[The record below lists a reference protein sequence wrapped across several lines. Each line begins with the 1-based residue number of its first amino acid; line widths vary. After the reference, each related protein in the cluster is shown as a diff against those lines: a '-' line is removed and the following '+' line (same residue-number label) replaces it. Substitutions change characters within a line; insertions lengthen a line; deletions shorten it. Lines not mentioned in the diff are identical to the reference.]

1 MTSFSRIH
9 HLLEHQAAHAPGAI
23 ALTAAHTGDITFA
36 DWLAASRGLA
46 GELQK
51 AGVGPGHRV
60 MLVAENSFT
69 AAAGLIAASM
79 LDAWS
84 VPVNA
89 RLSAPEIERIRDHA
103 QPAAIL
109 FTHTVSDAARGHAQV
124 ANAHGIDAGPEPAML
139 AVRLKTVAE
148 PVSKDADQVA
158 TLLYTTGTT
167 GDPKGVMLTHANLI
181 YGGETSAS
189 HREITSTDHIYA
201 VLPLTHVFGLSSA
214 FMAGLAVGARLE
226 LVPRFDAGV
235 TFTALQ
241 SRVSIFP
248 AVPQMHALL
257 MAHASQCGLQQLNA
271 EHLRYISSGGAPLDL
286 AWKQKVEAFFGL
298 PLFNGY
304 GMTEATAGIAATRPG
319 ATRADTSV
327 GKMLTDQEVR
337 IELAGVGGVGG
348 FGEVDTCGVG
358 EIIIRGP
365 NVMAGYYH
373 NQAATDEILDKQ
385 GWLRTGDL
393 GFQDE
398 HGNLHITGRAKELI
412 IRSGFNVYPLEVE
425 AALNQ
430 HPQVV
435 QAAVIGHS
443 ANGNEDIVAFIQP
456 LTGNGLAPDH
466 LKDHLKDRL
475 AAYKH
480 PTRWIISDQLPAAP
494 SGKIL
499 KARLATVFAKELAAN
514 SVV

>member
-1 MTSFSRIH
+1 MTSISRIH
-9 HLLEHQAAHAPGAI
+9 HLLEQQIAHAPDAI
-23 ALTAAHTGDITFA
+23 ALTTANTGDTTFA
-36 DWLAASRGLA
+36 GWFNASTKLA
-46 GELQK
+46 GVLQD
-51 AGVGPGHRV
+51 AGVKPGHRV
-60 MLVAENSFT
+60 MIVAENSFT
-69 AAAGLIAASM
+69 LATALMATSL

-89 RLSAPEIERIRDHA
+89 RLSAVEVGRIKEHA
-103 QPAAIL
+103 RPAVTL
-109 FTHTVSDAARGHAQV
+109 FTHSVSQSAHAHAQLAGASELTV
-124 ANAHGIDAGPEPAML
+124 GPEHAML
-139 AVRLKTVAE
+139 ATHPETRTETVH
-148 PVSKDADQVA
+148 PDATQVA

-167 GDPKGVMLTHANLI
+167 GDPKGVMLTHGNLI
-181 YGGETSAS
+181 YGGQTSAA
-189 HREITSTDHIYA
+189 HRGIIATDCIYG

-214 FMAGLAVGARLE
+214 FMAGLASGARLE
-226 LVPRFDAGV
+226 LVPRFDAKV
-235 TFTALQ
+235 TFAALQ
-241 SRVSIFP
+241 TRVSIFP

-257 MAHASQCGLQQLNA
+257 MAHANQAGLQKLKA
-271 EHLRYISSGGAPLDL
+271 ERLRYISSGGAPLDL

-327 GKMLTDQEVR
+327 GRMLEDQDVR
-337 IELAGVGGVGG
+337 IEHKNQDGI
-348 FGEVDTCGVG
+348 G
-358 EIIIRGP
+358 EIVIRGP
-365 NVMAGYYH
+365 NIMTGYYR
-373 NQAATDEILDKQ
+373 NETETNKVLDED

-393 GFQDE
+393 GFLDDNE
-398 HGNLHITGRAKELI
+398 NLQITGRAKELI

-435 QAAVIGHS
+435 QTAVIGTS
-443 ANGNEDIVAFIQP
+443 TQGNEDIVAFIQP
-456 LTGNGLAPDH
+456 LAGIDLTPDELKTH
-466 LKDHLKDRL
+466 LSDRL

-499 KARLATVFAKELAAN
+499 KAKLATVFADQLISPATE
-514 SVV
+514 

>member
-9 HLLEHQAAHAPGAI
+9 HLLEHQAAHAPDAI
-23 ALTAAHTGDITFA
+23 ALSTAHTGDVTFA
-36 DWLAASRGLA
+36 DWLAASRDLA
-46 GELQK
+46 GELRK
-51 AGVGPGHRV
+51 EGVGAGHRV

-103 QPAAIL
+103 QPAATL
-109 FTHTVSDAARGHAQV
+109 FTHTVSDAAHGHAQT
-124 ANAHGIDAGPEPAML
+124 ASAHDIGVGPEPAML
-139 AVRLKTVAE
+139 AIQPGTNAE
-148 PVSKDADQVA
+148 PGSEDASQVA

-181 YGGETSAS
+181 YGGQTSAS

-226 LVPRFDAGV
+226 LVPRFDAAI
-235 TFTALQ
+235 TFAALQ
-241 SRVSIFP
+241 LRVSIFP

-257 MAHASQCGLQQLNA
+257 MAHASQCGLQELKA
-271 EHLRYISSGGAPLDL
+271 ERLRYISSGGAPLDL

-337 IELAGVGGVGG
+337 IDQPGQDG
-348 FGEVDTCGVG
+348 TG

-393 GFQDE
+393 GYQDE

-425 AALNQ
+425 AALNK

-443 ANGNEDIVAFIQP
+443 ENGNEDIVAFIQP
-456 LTGNGLAPDH
+456 LADIDLTPDELKTH
-466 LKDHLKDRL
+466 LNDQL

-499 KARLATVFAKELAAN
+499 KARLATVFVDELAAN
-514 SVV
+514 SKD

>member
-9 HLLEHQAAHAPGAI
+9 HLLEHQVAHAPDAI
-23 ALTAAHTGDITFA
+23 ALTTANTGDVSFA
-36 DWLAASRGLA
+36 DWLAAAHALA
-46 GELQK
+46 GQMKE
-51 AGVGPGHRV
+51 AGVRPGHRV

-69 AAAGLIAASM
+69 ATAGLIAASL

-84 VPVNA
+84 IPVNA
-89 RLSAPEIERIRDHA
+89 RLSAAEIDRIRDHA
-103 QPAAIL
+103 QPAATL
-109 FTHTVSDAARGHAQV
+109 FTHAVSEPALRHAQAAEAFDV
-124 ANAHGIDAGPEPAML
+124 SIGEEPAML
-139 AVRLKTVAE
+139 SFHSETEAE
-148 PVSKDADQVA
+148 TCSEDAGQVA

-189 HREITSTDHIYA
+189 HREITAADHIYG
-201 VLPLTHVFGLSSA
+201 VLPLTHVFGLSSV
-214 FMAGLAVGARLE
+214 FMAGLAMGARLE

-235 TFTALQ
+235 TFAALQ

-257 MAHASQCGLQQLNA
+257 MAHANQAGLQQLKA
-271 EHLRYISSGGAPLDL
+271 ERLRYISSGGAPLDL

-327 GKMLTDQEVR
+327 GKMLPDQEVR
-337 IELAGVGGVGG
+337 IKQAGQDGI
-348 FGEVDTCGVG
+348 G
-358 EIIIRGP
+358 EIVIRGP
-365 NVMAGYYH
+365 NIMAGYYR
-373 NQAATDEILDKQ
+373 NPTATAEVLDCD

-393 GFQDE
+393 GYLDDQ
-398 HGNLHITGRAKELI
+398 GNLQITGRAKELI

-443 ANGNEDIVAFIQP
+443 VNGNEDIVAFIQP
-456 LTGNGLAPDH
+456 LAGGDLAPDH

-499 KARLATVFAKELAAN
+499 KARLTTVFSDDLAAN
-514 SVV
+514 RKQ

>member
-9 HLLEHQAAHAPGAI
+9 HLLEQQAAHASDAI
-23 ALTAAHTGDITFA
+23 ALSTAQTGDISFA
-36 DWLAASRGLA
+36 DWLRAAQNLA
-46 GELQK
+46 NDLQQ
-51 AGVGPGHRV
+51 AGVEPGHRV
-60 MLVAENSFT
+60 MLVAENSFA
-69 AAAGLIAASM
+69 AAAGLMAASL

-89 RLSAPEIERIRDHA
+89 RLSAPEINRIRDHA
-103 QPAAIL
+103 QPAATL
-109 FTHTVSDAARGHAQV
+109 FTHTVSDAALGHAQ
-124 ANAHGIDAGPEPAML
+124 AADAHTIKVGPEPAML
-139 AVRLKTVAE
+139 AIQPGTIAE
-148 PVSKDADQVA
+148 PCSEDANQVA

-181 YGGETSAS
+181 YGGQTSAS
-189 HREITSTDHIYA
+189 HRGITATDYIYG

-214 FMAGLAVGARLE
+214 FMAGLAVGAHLE

-235 TFTALQ
+235 TFAALQ

-257 MAHASQCGLQQLNA
+257 MAHASQCGLQKLKA
-271 EHLRYISSGGAPLDL
+271 ERLRYISSGGAPLDL

-327 GKMLTDQEVR
+327 GKMLTDQEIR
-337 IELAGVGGVGG
+337 IEQPGKDGI
-348 FGEVDTCGVG
+348 G
-358 EIIIRGP
+358 EIVIRGP
-365 NVMAGYYH
+365 NIMTGYYR
-373 NQAATDEILDKQ
+373 NQAASNEVLDND
-385 GWLRTGDL
+385 GWLHSGDL

-443 ANGNEDIVAFIQP
+443 ANSNEDIVAFIQP
-456 LTGNGLAPDH
+456 LTGNGLMPDH

-499 KARLATVFAKELAAN
+499 KARLATVFADELAA
-514 SVV
+514 SSEE

>member
-9 HLLEHQAAHAPGAI
+9 HLLEHQAAHAPDAI
-23 ALTAAHTGDITFA
+23 ALTTAQAGDVSFA
-36 DWLAASRGLA
+36 DWLQTARDLA

-60 MLVAENSFT
+60 MLVAENSLT
-69 AAAGLIAASM
+69 IAAGLIAASL

-89 RLSAPEIERIRDHA
+89 RLSAPEIDRIRDHA
-103 QPAAIL
+103 QPAAML
-109 FTHTVSDAARGHAQV
+109 FTHTVSDAAKGHAQT
-124 ANAHGIDAGPEPAML
+124 ANAHEINGGPEPVML
-139 AVRLKTVAE
+139 AVRPETVAE
-148 PVSKDADQVA
+148 PVSKDAGQVA

-181 YGGETSAS
+181 YGGQTSAS
-189 HREITSTDHIYA
+189 HREITSADYIYG
-201 VLPLTHVFGLSSA
+201 VLPLTHIFGLSSA

-226 LVPRFDAGV
+226 LVPRFDAAV
-235 TFTALQ
+235 TFAALQ

-257 MAHASQCGLQQLNA
+257 MAHASQCGLQKLKA
-271 EHLRYISSGGAPLDL
+271 ERLRYISSGGAPLDL
-286 AWKQKVEAFFGL
+286 AWKQKVESFFGL

-337 IELAGVGGVGG
+337 IEQAGQDGI
-348 FGEVDTCGVG
+348 GEFV
-358 EIIIRGP
+358 IRGP
-365 NVMAGYYH
+365 NIMAGYYR
-373 NQAATDEILDKQ
+373 NQAATDEILDAD

-398 HGNLHITGRAKELI
+398 HGNLQITGRAKELI

-435 QAAVIGHS
+435 QAAVIGHN

-456 LTGNGLAPDH
+456 LAGCGLAPEDLKSH
-466 LKDHLKDRL
+466 LKGHL

-499 KARLATVFAKELAAN
+499 KARLTSVFAGQLASSAKR
-514 SVV
+514 

>member
-9 HLLEHQAAHAPGAI
+9 HLLERQVAHAPDAI
-23 ALTAAHTGDITFA
+23 ALTTPSTGDTTFQ
-36 DWLAASRGLA
+36 DWLQASQNLA
-46 GELQK
+46 VILRNE
-51 AGVGPGHRV
+51 GVRPGHRI
-60 MLVAENSFT
+60 MLVAENSVT
-69 AAAGLIAASM
+69 LATGLMAASL

-89 RLSAPEIERIRDHA
+89 RLSAAELDRIKQHARPAATVFTHAVSTAALSHA
-103 QPAAIL
+103 QQA
-109 FTHTVSDAARGHAQV
+109 DAHEFPF
-124 ANAHGIDAGPEPAML
+124 GPEHAML
-139 AVRLKTVAE
+139 ATCPKTATE
-148 PVSKDADQVA
+148 TTRSDAGQVA
-158 TLLYTTGTT
+158 SLLYTTGTT
-167 GDPKGVMLTHANLI
+167 GDPKGVMLTHGNLVYGGQASAAHRGIVATDRI
-181 YGGETSAS
+181 YG
-189 HREITSTDHIYA
+189 

-214 FMAGLAVGARLE
+214 FMAGVASGASLE
-226 LVPRFDAGV
+226 LVPRFDAE
-235 TFTALQ
+235 TTLAALQ
-241 SRVSIFP
+241 SRASIFP

-257 MAHASQCGLQQLNA
+257 MAHANQAGLQILES

-304 GMTEATAGIAATRPG
+304 GMTESTAGIAATRPG
-319 ATRADTSV
+319 ATRTDTSV
-327 GKMLTDQEVR
+327 GKMLPDQHIR
-337 IELAGVGGVGG
+337 IDQQNSDGI
-348 FGEVDTCGVG
+348 G

-365 NVMAGYYH
+365 NIMAGYYR
-373 NQAATDEILDKQ
+373 NQTETERVLDPD

-393 GFQDE
+393 GFLDD
-398 HGNLHITGRAKELI
+398 GRNLQITGRAKELI

-456 LTGNGLAPDH
+456 LADIDLTPEELKAH
-466 LKDHLKDRL
+466 LNDRL
-475 AAYKH
+475 ASYKH
-480 PTRWIISDQLPAAP
+480 PTHWIMSDQLPAAP

-499 KARLATVFAKELAAN
+499 KAKLATVFADRLASPAN
-514 SVV
+514 K

>member
-9 HLLEHQAAHAPGAI
+9 HLLEQQAAHVPDAI
-23 ALTAAHTGDITFA
+23 ALTTASTGGVSFA
-36 DWLAASRGLA
+36 TWLQASQDLA
-46 GELQK
+46 TQLRE
-51 AGVGPGHRV
+51 AGVKPGHRV
-60 MLVAENSFT
+60 MLVAENSS
-69 AAAGLIAASM
+69 ALAAGLIAASL

-84 VPVNA
+84 IPVNA
-89 RLSAPEIERIRDHA
+89 RLSVPEIARIRDHA
-103 QPAAIL
+103 RPAAVL
-109 FTHTVSDAARGHAQV
+109 FTHTVSDAALAHARA
-124 ANAHGIDAGPEPAML
+124 ANAREVDAGAEPVML
-139 AVRLKTVAE
+139 AIQPGTVAE
-148 PVSKDADQVA
+148 PVRAGAGQVA

-181 YGGETSAS
+181 YGGQTSAA
-189 HREITSTDHIYA
+189 HRGITADDYIYG
-201 VLPLTHVFGLSSA
+201 VLPLTHVFGLASA
-214 FMAGLAVGARLE
+214 FMAELAAGACLE
-226 LVPRFDAGV
+226 LVPRFDAAV
-235 TFTALQ
+235 TFAALQ

-257 MAHASQCGLQQLNA
+257 MAHASQNGLEKLDA
-271 EHLRYISSGGAPLDL
+271 ERLRYISSGGAPLDL
-286 AWKQKVEAFFGL
+286 AWKQKVESFFGL
-298 PLFNGY
+298 SLFNGY

-327 GKMLTDQEVR
+327 GKMLPDQEVR
-337 IELAGVGGVGG
+337 IERAG
-348 FGEVDTCGVG
+348 EDGVG
-358 EIIIRGP
+358 ELVIRGP
-365 NVMAGYYH
+365 NIMAGYYR
-373 NQAATDEILDKQ
+373 NEAETGLVLDNN

-443 ANGNEDIVAFIQP
+443 ADGNEDIVAFIQP
-456 LTGNGLAPDH
+456 LAGSGLAPDN
-466 LKDHLKDRL
+466 LKSHLKDRL

-499 KARLATVFAKELAAN
+499 KARLTSVFAGQLASSAEL
-514 SVV
+514 

>member
-1 MTSFSRIH
+1 MTPFSRIH
-9 HLLEHQAAHAPGAI
+9 HLLEHQAAHAPDAI
-23 ALTAAHTGDITFA
+23 ALTTPTSGDTTFR
-36 DWLAASRGLA
+36 DWLRASMELA
-46 GELQK
+46 GILRD
-51 AGVGPGHRV
+51 AGVLPGHRI

-69 AAAGLIAASM
+69 LATGLMAASL

-89 RLSAPEIERIRDHA
+89 RLTAAEIDRIKQHA
-103 QPAAIL
+103 RPAAIV
-109 FTHTVSDAARGHAQV
+109 FTHAVSQAAHAHARQTRAGEISV
-124 ANAHGIDAGPEPAML
+124 GPEHAML
-139 AVRLKTVAE
+139 AMYPGTATE
-148 PVSKDADQVA
+148 PGNSDHSQIA

-167 GDPKGVMLTHANLI
+167 GDPKAVMLTHGNLI
-181 YGGETSAS
+181 YGGQTSAS
-189 HREITSTDHIYA
+189 HREIVAADTIYG
-201 VLPLTHVFGLSSA
+201 VLPLTHVFGLASA
-214 FMAGLAVGARLE
+214 FMAALASGANLE
-226 LVPRFDAGV
+226 LVPRFDAAV
-235 TFTALQ
+235 TLAALQ

-257 MAHASQCGLQQLNA
+257 MAHASQTGLQKLKA
-271 EHLRYISSGGAPLDL
+271 RRLRYISSGGAPLDL

-327 GKMLTDQEVR
+327 GKMLVGQEVR
-337 IELAGVGGVGG
+337 IEQKNTDGI
-348 FGEVDTCGVG
+348 G
-358 EIIIRGP
+358 EIVIRGL
-365 NVMAGYYH
+365 NIMAGYYR
-373 NQAATDEILDKQ
+373 NQAETGKVLDED

-393 GFQDE
+393 GFLDE
-398 HGNLHITGRAKELI
+398 DGNLQITGRAKELI

-435 QAAVIGHS
+435 QAAVIGT
-443 ANGNEDIVAFIQP
+443 AENGNEHIVAFIQP
-456 LTGNGLAPDH
+456 LAGADLAPDDLKTH
-466 LKDHLKDRL
+466 LTGRL

-499 KARLATVFAKELAAN
+499 KARLATVFGDHLTAGSLK
-514 SVV
+514 

>member
-9 HLLEHQAAHAPGAI
+9 HLLEHQAAHAPDAI
-23 ALTAAHTGDITFA
+23 ALTTAQTGDVTFA
-36 DWLAASRGLA
+36 DWLAAARNLA
-46 GELQK
+46 DELRK
-51 AGVGPGHRV
+51 AGVRPGHRV
-60 MLVAENSFT
+60 MLVAENSFS
-69 AAAGLIAASM
+69 AATGLIAASL

-89 RLSAPEIERIRDHA
+89 RLSATEIDRIRDHA
-103 QPAAIL
+103 QPAATV
-109 FTHTVSDAARGHAQV
+109 FTHTASNAALDHAQTADGHEIKV
-124 ANAHGIDAGPEPAML
+124 GAEPAML
-139 AVRLKTVAE
+139 AIQPGTAAE
-148 PVSKDADQVA
+148 PRSEDADQVA

-181 YGGETSAS
+181 YGGQTSAS
-189 HREITSTDHIYA
+189 HREITSADYIYA

-235 TFTALQ
+235 TFAALQ

-257 MAHASQCGLQQLNA
+257 MAHASQCGLEKLKA
-271 EHLRYISSGGAPLDL
+271 ERLRYISSGGAPLDL

-304 GMTEATAGIAATRPG
+304 GMTEGTAGIAATRPG

-327 GKMLTDQEVR
+327 GRMLADQEVR
-337 IELAGVGGVGG
+337 IERPGQDGI
-348 FGEVDTCGVG
+348 G
-358 EIIIRGP
+358 EIVIHGP
-365 NVMAGYYH
+365 NIMTGYYR
-373 NQAATDEILDKQ
+373 NQAATDEVLGRD

-393 GFQDE
+393 GYLDDQN
-398 HGNLHITGRAKELI
+398 NLHITGRAKELI

-456 LTGNGLAPDH
+456 LNVSGLVPDQ

-499 KARLATVFAKELAAN
+499 KARLATVFADELAAV
-514 SVV
+514 SEG

>member
-9 HLLEHQAAHAPGAI
+9 HLLEHQAAHAPNAI
-23 ALTAAHTGDITFA
+23 ALTTAQAGDITFA
-36 DWLAASRGLA
+36 GWLQAARDLA
-46 GELQK
+46 DELRK
-51 AGVGPGHRV
+51 KGVEPGHRV

-69 AAAGLIAASM
+69 AAAGLIAASL

-89 RLSAPEIERIRDHA
+89 RLSAAEIDRIRDHA
-103 QPAAIL
+103 QPAVTL
-109 FTHTVSDAARGHAQV
+109 FTNSVSEAAHDHAH
-124 ANAHGIDAGPEPAML
+124 AAGAHIIKAGPEQAML
-139 AVRLKTVAE
+139 AVQPGTIAE
-148 PVSKDADQVA
+148 PGSENASQVA
-158 TLLYTTGTT
+158 SLLYTTGTT

-181 YGGETSAS
+181 YGGQTSAS
-189 HREITSTDHIYA
+189 HREITSADYMYA
-201 VLPLTHVFGLSSA
+201 VLPLTHIFGLSSA
-214 FMAGLAVGARLE
+214 FMAGLAVGAHLE
-226 LVPRFDAGV
+226 LVPRFDAAV
-235 TFTALQ
+235 TFSALQ

-257 MAHASQCGLQQLNA
+257 MAHASQCSLQNLKA
-271 EHLRYISSGGAPLDL
+271 ERLRYISSGGAPLDL

-319 ATRADTSV
+319 ATRSDTSV
-327 GKMLTDQEVR
+327 GKMLTDQEIR
-337 IELAGVGGVGG
+337 IEQADGAGGAGGI
-348 FGEVDTCGVG
+348 G
-358 EIIIRGP
+358 EIVIRGP
-365 NVMAGYYH
+365 NIMTGYYR
-373 NQAATDEILDKQ
+373 NQAATNEVLSDD

-393 GFQDE
+393 GYLDE
-398 HGNLHITGRAKELI
+398 QGNLHITGRAKELI

-443 ANGNEDIVAFIQP
+443 SNGNEDIVAFIQP
-456 LTGNGLAPDH
+456 LTGNGLVPEH

-499 KARLATVFAKELAAN
+499 KARLATVFADELAAN
-514 SVV
+514 SEE

>member
-9 HLLEHQAAHAPGAI
+9 HLLEHQAAHAPDAI
-23 ALTAAHTGDITFA
+23 ALTTASTGDVSFA
-36 DWLAASRGLA
+36 DWLTAAQAMASQLRA
-46 GELQK
+46 
-51 AGVGPGHRV
+51 AGVRPGHRV

-69 AAAGLIAASM
+69 AAVGLIAASI

-84 VPVNA
+84 IPVNA
-89 RLSAPEIERIRDHA
+89 RLSAAEIDRIRDHA
-103 QPAAIL
+103 RPAATL
-109 FTHTVSDAARGHAQV
+109 FTHAVSEPALRHAQ
-124 ANAHGIDAGPEPAML
+124 AAEAHHVDVGGEPAML
-139 AVRLKTVAE
+139 AFQPETAVETCSE
-148 PVSKDADQVA
+148 DAGQVA

-181 YGGETSAS
+181 YGGEISAS
-189 HREITSTDHIYA
+189 HREITAADYIYG
-201 VLPLTHVFGLSSA
+201 VLPLTHVFGLSSV
-214 FMAGLAVGARLE
+214 FMAGLAVGAQLE

-235 TFTALQ
+235 TFAALQ

-257 MAHASQCGLQQLNA
+257 MAHANHVGLQQLKA
-271 EHLRYISSGGAPLDL
+271 ARLRYISSGGAPLDL

-327 GKMLTDQEVR
+327 GKMLSDQEVR
-337 IELAGVGGVGG
+337 IERAGQDGI
-348 FGEVDTCGVG
+348 G
-358 EIIIRGP
+358 EIVIRGP
-365 NVMAGYYH
+365 NIMTGYYR
-373 NQAATDEILDKQ
+373 NQAATDEVLDGN

-393 GFQDE
+393 GFLDKQ
-398 HGNLHITGRAKELI
+398 GNLQITGRAKELI

-443 ANGNEDIVAFIQP
+443 VNGNEDIVAFIQP
-456 LTGNGLAPDH
+456 LAGSSLAPDQ
-466 LKDHLKDRL
+466 LKGHLKDRL

-480 PTRWIISDQLPAAP
+480 PTRWIMSDQLPAAP

-499 KARLATVFAKELAAN
+499 KARLTTVFADELAAGGEH
-514 SVV
+514 

>member
-9 HLLEHQAAHAPGAI
+9 HLLEDQAAHAPDAI
-23 ALTAAHTGDITFA
+23 ALTTAHTGDVTFA
-36 DWLAASRGLA
+36 DWLTASRDLA
-46 GELQK
+46 EELRK
-51 AGVGPGHRV
+51 AGVGAGHRV

-103 QPAAIL
+103 QPAAML
-109 FTHTVSDAARGHAQV
+109 FTHTVSDAARCHAQA
-124 ANAHGIDAGPEPAML
+124 ANAHRINAGPEPAML
-139 AVRLKTVAE
+139 AVRLQTVAE
-148 PVSKDADQVA
+148 PVNKGADQVA

-181 YGGETSAS
+181 YGGQTSAS

-214 FMAGLAVGARLE
+214 FMAGLAVGAHLE

-257 MAHASQCGLQQLNA
+257 MAHASQCGLQELRA
-271 EHLRYISSGGAPLDL
+271 ERLRYISSGGAPLDL

-337 IELAGVGGVGG
+337 IDQPGQDG
-348 FGEVDTCGVG
+348 TG

-373 NQAATDEILDKQ
+373 NQTATDEILDKQ

-393 GFQDE
+393 GYQDE

-443 ANGNEDIVAFIQP
+443 TDGNEDIVAFIQP
-456 LTGNGLAPDH
+456 LAGSGLVPDQLKSH
-466 LKDHLKDRL
+466 LKDQL

-499 KARLATVFAKELAAN
+499 KARLATVFVDELAAN
-514 SVV
+514 SKD

>member
-1 MTSFSRIH
+1 MTSFARIH
-9 HLLEHQAAHAPGAI
+9 HLLEHQAAHAPDAI
-23 ALTAAHTGDITFA
+23 ALTTAQTGDISFA
-36 DWLAASRGLA
+36 DWLAASQALA
-46 GELQK
+46 EDLQK
-51 AGVGPGHRV
+51 AGVRPGHRV

-69 AAAGLIAASM
+69 AAAGLIAASL

-89 RLSAPEIERIRDHA
+89 RLSAPEIDRIRDHA
-103 QPAAIL
+103 QPAVTL
-109 FTHTVSDAARGHAQV
+109 FTHAVSDAALGHAKT
-124 ANAHGIDAGPEPAML
+124 AGAHDMKVGPEPAML
-139 AVRLKTVAE
+139 AVQPGTVAE
-148 PVSKDADQVA
+148 PGGKDAGQVA

-181 YGGETSAS
+181 YGGQTSAS
-189 HREITSTDHIYA
+189 HREITSDDYIYG

-235 TFTALQ
+235 TFAALQ

-257 MAHASQCGLQQLNA
+257 MAHANQSGLQELKA
-271 EHLRYISSGGAPLDL
+271 ERLRYISSGGAPLDL

-298 PLFNGY
+298 SLFNGY

-337 IELAGVGGVGG
+337 IDQAGQDGI
-348 FGEVDTCGVG
+348 G
-358 EIIIRGP
+358 EIVIRGP
-365 NVMAGYYH
+365 NIMAGYYR
-373 NQAATDEILDKQ
+373 NQAATDEVLDRD

-393 GFQDE
+393 GYLDDQ
-398 HGNLHITGRAKELI
+398 GNLQITGRAKELI

-443 ANGNEDIVAFIQP
+443 AHGNEDIVAFIQP
-456 LTGNGLAPDH
+456 LADIDLTPDELKTH
-466 LKDHLKDRL
+466 LNDRL

-480 PTRWIISDQLPAAP
+480 PTHWIISDKLPAAP

-499 KARLATVFAKELAAN
+499 KARLTSVFADQLIS
-514 SVV
+514 SVRQQA

>member
-1 MTSFSRIH
+1 
-9 HLLEHQAAHAPGAI
+9 
-23 ALTAAHTGDITFA
+23 
-36 DWLAASRGLA
+36 
-46 GELQK
+46 
-51 AGVGPGHRV
+51 
-60 MLVAENSFT
+60 
-69 AAAGLIAASM
+69 
-79 LDAWS
+79 
-84 VPVNA
+84 
-89 RLSAPEIERIRDHA
+89 LSAPEIDRIRDHA
-103 QPAAIL
+103 QPAAML
-109 FTHTVSDAARGHAQV
+109 FTHTVSDAAKCHAQ
-124 ANAHGIDAGPEPAML
+124 ASGAHEINVGPEPVML
-139 AVRLKTVAE
+139 AVRPETVAE
-148 PVSKDADQVA
+148 PVSKDAGQVA

-181 YGGETSAS
+181 YGGQTSAS
-189 HREITSTDHIYA
+189 HREITATDHIYA

-226 LVPRFDAGV
+226 LVARFDVAV
-235 TFTALQ
+235 TFAALQ

-257 MAHASQCGLQQLNA
+257 IAHASQCGLQKLKA

-286 AWKQKVEAFFGL
+286 AWKQKVEAFFEL

-337 IELAGVGGVGG
+337 IEQTGQDGI
-348 FGEVDTCGVG
+348 G
-358 EIIIRGP
+358 EIVIRGP
-365 NVMAGYYH
+365 NIMAGYYH
-373 NQAATDEILDKQ
+373 NQAATDEVLDSN

-443 ANGNEDIVAFIQP
+443 AHGNEDIVAFIQP
-456 LTGNGLAPDH
+456 LVSSGLLPDH
-466 LKDHLKDRL
+466 LKDHLKDHL

-499 KARLATVFAKELAAN
+499 KARLATVFADKLAAN
-514 SVV
+514 SED

>member
-9 HLLEHQAAHAPGAI
+9 HLLEHQAAHAPDAI
-23 ALTAAHTGDITFA
+23 ALTTAQAGDITFA
-36 DWLAASRGLA
+36 GWLQAAQNLA
-46 GELQK
+46 DELRK
-51 AGVGPGHRV
+51 TGVGPGHRV

-69 AAAGLIAASM
+69 AAAGLIAASL

-89 RLSAPEIERIRDHA
+89 RLSAPEIDRIRDHA
-103 QPAAIL
+103 QPAATL
-109 FTHTVSDAARGHAQV
+109 FTNTVSRAALDHAH
-124 ANAHGIDAGPEPAML
+124 AAGARTINAGPEQAML
-139 AVRLKTVAE
+139 AVQPGTVAE
-148 PVSKDADQVA
+148 PGSEDASQVA

-181 YGGETSAS
+181 YGGQTSAS
-189 HREITSTDHIYA
+189 HREITSADYIYA
-201 VLPLTHVFGLSSA
+201 VLPLTHIFGLSSA
-214 FMAGLAVGARLE
+214 FMAGLAVGAHLE

-235 TFTALQ
+235 TFAALQ

-257 MAHASQCGLQQLNA
+257 MAHASQCGLQNLKA
-271 EHLRYISSGGAPLDL
+271 ERLRYISSGGAPLDL

-304 GMTEATAGIAATRPG
+304 GMTEGTAGIAATRPG

-327 GKMLTDQEVR
+327 GKMLTDQE
-337 IELAGVGGVGG
+337 IHIDQPNE
-348 FGEVDTCGVG
+348 DGVG
-358 EIIIRGP
+358 EIVIRGP
-365 NVMAGYYH
+365 NIMAGYYR
-373 NQAATDEILDKQ
+373 NQVATDEILDGD

-393 GFQDE
+393 GHLDE
-398 HGNLHITGRAKELI
+398 NENLHITGRAKELI

-435 QAAVIGHS
+435 QAAVIGH
-443 ANGNEDIVAFIQP
+443 ATNGNEDIVAFIQP
-456 LTGNGLAPDH
+456 LTGNGLVPDH

-499 KARLATVFAKELAAN
+499 KARLATVFADELAAN
-514 SVV
+514 SEE

>member
-9 HLLEHQAAHAPGAI
+9 HLLEHQAAHAPDAI
-23 ALTAAHTGDITFA
+23 ALTTAQAGDVTFA
-36 DWLAASRGLA
+36 DWLAAARDLA
-46 GELQK
+46 DDLQN
-51 AGVGPGHRV
+51 AGVRPGHRV

-69 AAAGLIAASM
+69 AAAGLIAASL

-84 VPVNA
+84 IPVNA
-89 RLSAPEIERIRDHA
+89 RLSAPEISRIRDHA
-103 QPAAIL
+103 QPAATL
-109 FTHTVSDAARGHAQV
+109 FTHSVSDAAKSHAQ
-124 ANAHGIDAGPEPAML
+124 AAGAHRIKVGPEPAML
-139 AVRLKTVAE
+139 AVQSGTIAE
-148 PVSKDADQVA
+148 PGSEDADQVA

-167 GDPKGVMLTHANLI
+167 GDPKGVMLTHANLS
-181 YGGETSAS
+181 YGGQMSAS
-189 HREITSTDHIYA
+189 HREITSADYIYG
-201 VLPLTHVFGLSSA
+201 VLPLTHVFGLSSV

-226 LVPRFDAGV
+226 LVPRFAAGV
-235 TFTALQ
+235 TFAALQ

-257 MAHASQCGLQQLNA
+257 MAHANQSGLQQLRA
-271 EHLRYISSGGAPLDL
+271 ERLRYISSGGAPLDL

-319 ATRADTSV
+319 AIRTDTSV
-327 GKMLTDQEVR
+327 GKMLTDQEIR
-337 IELAGVGGVGG
+337 IERAGQDGI
-348 FGEVDTCGVG
+348 G
-358 EIIIRGP
+358 EIVIRGP
-365 NVMAGYYH
+365 NIMAGYYR
-373 NQAATDEILDKQ
+373 NQTATDEVLDGD

-393 GFQDE
+393 GYLDDQ
-398 HGNLHITGRAKELI
+398 GNLQITGRAKELI

-443 ANGNEDIVAFIQP
+443 SNGNEDIVAFIQP
-456 LTGNGLAPDH
+456 LASSGLVPDQLKSH
-466 LKDHLKDRL
+466 LKDQL

-499 KARLATVFAKELAAN
+499 KARLATVFADKLSAN
-514 SVV
+514 RKY

>member
-9 HLLEHQAAHAPGAI
+9 HLLEHQVAHAPDAV
-23 ALTAAHTGDITFA
+23 ALTTAHTGDVSFT
-36 DWLAASRGLA
+36 DWLAASRDLA

-69 AAAGLIAASM
+69 AAAGLIAASL

-84 VPVNA
+84 IPVNA
-89 RLSAPEIERIRDHA
+89 RLSAPEIDRIREHA
-103 QPAAIL
+103 QPAATL
-109 FTHTVSDAARGHAQV
+109 FTHSVSDAAHGHAQT
-124 ANAHGIDAGPEPAML
+124 ANAHDINAGPEPAML
-139 AVRLKTVAE
+139 AVQPGTVAE
-148 PVSKDADQVA
+148 PGSEDASQVA

-167 GDPKGVMLTHANLI
+167 GDPKGVMLTHANLV
-181 YGGETSAS
+181 YGGQTSAS
-189 HREITSTDHIYA
+189 HREITSTDYIYA

-226 LVPRFDAGV
+226 LVPRFDAAV
-235 TFTALQ
+235 TFAALQ

-257 MAHASQCGLQQLNA
+257 MAHASQCGLQKLKA
-271 EHLRYISSGGAPLDL
+271 ERLRYISSGGAPLDL

-298 PLFNGY
+298 SLFNGY

-337 IELAGVGGVGG
+337 IEQP
-348 FGEVDTCGVG
+348 GEDGIG
-358 EIIIRGP
+358 EIVIHGP
-365 NVMAGYYH
+365 NVMTGYYR
-373 NQAATDEILDKQ
+373 NQAATDEVLDSD

-456 LTGNGLAPDH
+456 LADIDLTPDELKNH
-466 LKDHLKDRL
+466 LNDRL

-499 KARLATVFAKELAAN
+499 KARLAAVFADELAAN
-514 SVV
+514 GEE

>member
-9 HLLEHQAAHAPGAI
+9 HLLEHQAAHAPNAI
-23 ALTAAHTGDITFA
+23 ALSTAQTGDVSFA
-36 DWLAASRGLA
+36 NWLAASRDLG
-46 GELQK
+46 GELKK

-69 AAAGLIAASM
+69 IAAGLIAASL

-89 RLSAPEIERIRDHA
+89 RLSAPEIDRIREHA
-103 QPAAIL
+103 QPAATL
-109 FTHTVSDAARGHAQV
+109 FTHTVSDAAQGHAQ
-124 ANAHGIDAGPEPAML
+124 AAGAHDIKVGPEPAML
-139 AVRLKTVAE
+139 AVQPGTSAE
-148 PVSKDADQVA
+148 PGSEDASQVA

-181 YGGETSAS
+181 YGGQTSAS
-189 HREITSTDHIYA
+189 HREITSADYIYA
-201 VLPLTHVFGLSSA
+201 VLPLTHIFGLSSA

-235 TFTALQ
+235 TFAALQ

-257 MAHASQCGLQQLNA
+257 MAHASQCGLQKLKA
-271 EHLRYISSGGAPLDL
+271 ERLRYISSGGAPLDL

-298 PLFNGY
+298 SLFNGY

-337 IELAGVGGVGG
+337 IEQAGHDGI
-348 FGEVDTCGVG
+348 G
-358 EIIIRGP
+358 EIVIRGP
-365 NVMAGYYH
+365 NIMAGYYR
-373 NQAATDEILDKQ
+373 NQAATDEILDAD

-398 HGNLHITGRAKELI
+398 HGNLQITGRAKELI

-443 ANGNEDIVAFIQP
+443 ADGNEDIVAFIQP
-456 LTGNGLAPDH
+456 LAGSGLVPDQLKTH
-466 LKDHLKDRL
+466 LKDQL

-499 KARLATVFAKELAAN
+499 KARLATVFADELA
-514 SVV
+514 SSTES

>member
-9 HLLEHQAAHAPGAI
+9 HLLEHQAAHAPDAI
-23 ALTAAHTGDITFA
+23 ALTTAHTGDVTFA
-36 DWLAASRGLA
+36 DWLTASRDLA
-46 GELQK
+46 EELRK
-51 AGVGPGHRV
+51 AGVGAGHRV

-103 QPAAIL
+103 QPAAML
-109 FTHTVSDAARGHAQV
+109 FTHTVSDAARCHAQA
-124 ANAHGIDAGPEPAML
+124 ANAHGINAGPEPAML
-139 AVRLKTVAE
+139 AVRLQTVAE
-148 PVSKDADQVA
+148 PVNKGADQVA

-181 YGGETSAS
+181 YGGQTSAS

-214 FMAGLAVGARLE
+214 FMAGLAVGAHLE

-257 MAHASQCGLQQLNA
+257 MAHASQCGLQELKA

-337 IELAGVGGVGG
+337 IDQPGQDG
-348 FGEVDTCGVG
+348 TG

-373 NQAATDEILDKQ
+373 NQTATDEILDKQ

-393 GFQDE
+393 GYQDE

-443 ANGNEDIVAFIQP
+443 TDGNEDIVAFIQP
-456 LTGNGLAPDH
+456 LAGSGLVPDQLKSH
-466 LKDHLKDRL
+466 LKDQL

-499 KARLATVFAKELAAN
+499 KARLATVFVDELAAN
-514 SVV
+514 SKD